1 MVPLLSQLMLMIE
14 LSPQIAAGSDLFFNY
29 VLLGDT
35 VSVGIRI
42 QLTTEGTTEEGLWKR
57 LRERL
62 QQLFNHIAWDVN
74 NEAIHVCSRGEQD
87 YIVSPKVYK
96 LRRIKTYL
104 IQEHRTTTLSVF
116 DGIFAWITLGINQSA
131 SYSASAAAKPT
142 AGRGVPVSGG
152 GGPGKV

>member
-74 NEAIHVCSRGEQD
+74 NEAIHRRARLYSLAQSLQIKKNQD
-87 YIVSPKVYK
+87 LPDP
-96 LRRIKTYL
+96 R
-104 IQEHRTTTLSVF
+104 
-116 DGIFAWITLGINQSA
+116 A
-131 SYSASAAAKPT
+131 
-142 AGRGVPVSGG
+142 
-152 GGPGKV
+152 